1 MVNKVTLIGNL
12 GADPEVRTTQ
22 GGTVIGNLR
31 LATTTRRKDRDGN
44 WTDHTDWH
52 RVTCFG
58 NMAENV
64 SKYQKKGNRLY
75 VDGRISYSKYT
86 DRDGNERW
94 STDIIANEI
103 KFLDRRDANLGGGGG
118 ASDNNSDGQAAYNP
132 GPTSGGSDD
141 DIPF

>member
-12 GADPEVRTTQ
+12 GADPELRTTQ
-22 GGTVIGNLR
+22 SGTSVAKLR

-44 WTDHTDWH
+44 WNDHTDWH

-58 NMAENV
+58 KTAENIA
-64 SKYQKKGNRLY
+64 KFQKKGNRIF
-75 VDGRISYSKYT
+75 VEGRIEYSQYK

-94 STDIIANEI
+94 STDIIALDI
-103 KFLDRRDANLGGGGG
+103 QWLDRRDANLGGGGG
-118 ASDNNSDGQAAYNP
+118 GGQGGYNP
-132 GPTSGGSDD
+132 GPTAGGSDD

>member
-1 MVNKVTLIGNL
+1 
-12 GADPEVRTTQ
+12 
-22 GGTVIGNLR
+22 
-31 LATTTRRKDRDGN
+31 
-44 WTDHTDWH
+44 
-52 RVTCFG
+52 
-58 NMAENV
+58 MAENV

-103 KFLDRRDANLGGGGG
+103 KFLDRRDANLGGGG
-118 ASDNNSDGQAAYNP
+118 ASDNNGGGQAAYNP